1 MATMINVTYTEA
13 RHRVHFAVI
22 VKRGHL
28 FTKNTDVTH
37 VRISCFRL
45 LSTYSPNLSVIITL
59 GHIASLK
66 YKIQ

>member
-13 RHRVHFAVI
+13 RHRVQFAVI

-45 LSTYSPNLSVIITL
+45 
-59 GHIASLK
+59 
-66 YKIQ
+66 